1 MILSLFIV
9 IPHFQGESNMFQTRM
24 RFNPGNPANQVP
36 LQEAALKTINGKL
49 TDPSYKYNAA
59 GMLYSVGYVQESLTE
74 LDKLKKSDPRN
85 LDILNMLSEINENLQ
100 RYPEA
105 IQLRTQIVKYDPWNA
120 TNYLQLGRD
129 YKIIGDTNGME
140 AMREKINSFAPKS
153 QEAAQANLELIQ

>member
-1 MILSLFIV
+1 
-9 IPHFQGESNMFQTRM
+9 
-24 RFNPGNPANQVP
+24 
-36 LQEAALKTINGKL
+36 
-49 TDPSYKYNAA
+49 
-59 GMLYSVGYVQESLTE
+59 VGYVQESLTE

-105 IQLRTQIVKYDPWNA
+105 IQLRTQIAKYDPWNA

-129 YKIIGDTNGME
+129 YKIIGDTNGMK
-140 AMREKINSFAPKS
+140 AMREKINSFALKS